1 MPHFDLAVIGSGSG
15 NSVLTE
21 ALSGRSVALIEESTF
36 GGTCLNVGCIP
47 TKMLVYAADVAD
59 TIRASARYGIDASVD
74 QVRWHDIRNRVFGR
88 IDPISAGGR
97 IYRDESPNVT
107 LFEAHADFDG
117 PRSIRLSTGEEVT
130 ADQIVVATGSR
141 PHVPAMVADSGVP
154 FHTSDTIMRIPF
166 LPRRLAILGGGYVG
180 AEFAHIFSALG
191 VEVTLIVRGA
201 RLLTHLD
208 DEISDRFTALAQDR
222 WRVLLNTDVTA
233 VERGADGVRVKVRDA
248 AAVDADLLLV
258 ATGRIPNSDR
268 MNLAAAGVEVD
279 ADGLVQVDDYQRT
292 TADGVWALGD
302 VSSPYQLKHVANQDA
317 RVVAHNLA
325 FPHELRESNHRAVPA
340 AVFTEP
346 QIATVGLT
354 EQAAHARGVKYVSAV
369 QHYGFTAFG
378 WALEDTS
385 SVCKLLADP
394 VTQRLLGAHIMGPE
408 ASILIQPLIQAIAFG
423 QTVHDV
429 ASGQYWIHP
438 ALTEVVENALLSL
451 PLDRRLLPA

>member
-1 MPHFDLAVIGSGSG
+1 
-15 NSVLTE
+15 
-21 ALSGRSVALIEESTF
+21 
-36 GGTCLNVGCIP
+36 
-47 TKMLVYAADVAD
+47 
-59 TIRASARYGIDASVD
+59 
-74 QVRWHDIRNRVFGR
+74 
-88 IDPISAGGR
+88 
-97 IYRDESPNVT
+97 
-107 LFEAHADFDG
+107 
-117 PRSIRLSTGEEVT
+117 
-130 ADQIVVATGSR
+130 
-141 PHVPAMVADSGVP
+141 
-154 FHTSDTIMRIPF
+154 
-166 LPRRLAILGGGYVG
+166 
-180 AEFAHIFSALG
+180 
-191 VEVTLIVRGA
+191 
-201 RLLTHLD
+201 
-208 DEISDRFTALAQDR
+208 
-222 WRVLLNTDVTA
+222 
-233 VERGADGVRVKVRDA
+233 
-248 AAVDADLLLV
+248 
-258 ATGRIPNSDR
+258 

-394 VTQRLLGAHIMGPE
+394 VTQRLLGAHIMGPQ

-451 PLDRRLLPA
+451 PWTGGSCPPEARRRRTRT

>member
-1 MPHFDLAVIGSGSG
+1 
-15 NSVLTE
+15 
-21 ALSGRSVALIEESTF
+21 
-36 GGTCLNVGCIP
+36 
-47 TKMLVYAADVAD
+47 
-59 TIRASARYGIDASVD
+59 
-74 QVRWHDIRNRVFGR
+74 
-88 IDPISAGGR
+88 
-97 IYRDESPNVT
+97 
-107 LFEAHADFDG
+107 
-117 PRSIRLSTGEEVT
+117 
-130 ADQIVVATGSR
+130 
-141 PHVPAMVADSGVP
+141 
-154 FHTSDTIMRIPF
+154 MRIPF

-208 DEISDRFTALAQDR
+208 DEISARFTALAQDR
-222 WRVLLNTDVTA
+222 WHVLLNAEVSA
-233 VERGADGVRVKVRDA
+233 VEQGADGVRVKVRDA

-279 ADGLVQVDDYQRT
+279 ADGLVKVDDYQRT